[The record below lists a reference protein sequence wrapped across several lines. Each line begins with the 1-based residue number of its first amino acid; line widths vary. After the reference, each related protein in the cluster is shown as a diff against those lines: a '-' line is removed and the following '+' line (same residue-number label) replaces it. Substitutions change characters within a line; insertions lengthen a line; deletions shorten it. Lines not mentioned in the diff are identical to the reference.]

1 MKRIR
6 RLVLLM
12 ATTLLVACEKDIQNT
27 YSNYPAYFVCN
38 TVSTIPQLNA
48 AMNSLGVFCTIR
60 SDRERFLFSDETNKT
75 TPVNA
80 TAISSNASIYMGI
93 AGFIVGLPSIP
104 ELGTDTSTPVCYDLA
119 CPNCYSDYNIAR
131 SLKLKEGG
139 NAHCTSCNREYNL
152 NSQGQVA
159 KGNGGINL
167 FRYRISYS
175 GNSMVINNR

>member
-6 RLVLLM
+6 RLILLIAM
-12 ATTLLVACEKDIQNT
+12 LPFIACEKDIQNT
-27 YSNYPAYFVCN
+27 YSDYPAYFVCN

-60 SDRERFLFSDETNKT
+60 NDRGRFLFTDETNKT
-75 TPVNA
+75 TPINA
-80 TAISSNASIYMGI
+80 TAISSNATIYMGI
-93 AGFIVGLPSIP
+93 AGFIVGLPNLP
-104 ELGTDTSTPVCYDLA
+104 ELGTDVSTPICYDLA
-119 CPNCYSDYNIAR
+119 CPNCYSDYNVAR

-139 NAHCTSCNREYNL
+139 KVHCVSCDREYNL

-159 KGNGGINL
+159 KGNGGISL
-167 FRYRISYS
+167 FRYRINYS